1 MAKLFNKEDTYKVNL
16 EINKD
21 EILKDLKEIKEE
33 VKATTK
39 QISFDIK
46 KLKLKRKDILIIK
59 VDMFLKDSDK
69 DKMEQRLKKKL
80 HRKVLVLDNR
90 VRDIEVAE
98 R

>member
-16 EINKD
+16 EINKE
-21 EILKDLKEIKEE
+21 EIMKDLKEIKEE
-33 VKATTK
+33 VKTVTK
-39 QISFDIK
+39 EIDTDIK
-46 KLKLKRKDILIIK
+46 HFRLKRKDILIVK

-69 DKMEQRLKKKL
+69 DRMEQRLKKKL
-80 HRKVLVLDNR
+80 HRKVLVLDNS

>member
-1 MAKLFNKEDTYKVNL
+1 MAKLCNKEDTYKINL

-21 EILKDLKEIKEE
+21 EILKEFREIKKE
-33 VKATTK
+33 AG
-39 QISFDIK
+39 QLIK
-46 KLKLKRKDILIIK
+46 DTQYSINKFTLKRKDILIIK

-90 VRDIEVAE
+90 VRNIEVAE

>member
-1 MAKLFNKEDTYKVNL
+1 MARLFNKEDTYKVNL

-21 EILKDLKEIKEE
+21 GILKDLKEIKEE

-39 QISFDIK
+39 QINFDIK